1 MTENPDESLW
11 IHADDPGNIFQ
22 LQDIFGLHPL
32 AVDAIVHRHQ
42 PSKIEEYDRYV
53 FTIIDGV
60 RYEEQES
67 VKIRKGEESDKE
79 NDVYA
84 NSDLEEDD
92 LFMFLERRWIITIN
106 FYNHQ
111 FQSNIKQRIS
121 RSLLSPHM
129 STLPLSEQHKQQR
142 SSSSAEKGDSMDH
155 SMGICEMIYRF
166 ALEEIVSSY
175 YPVIDKINI
184 QLEQIEDYVILEK
197 PTNSQLINVLLIRRK
212 ISRLEGSL
220 AMITQAFSD
229 VINGVVQSKLSI
241 DSMRHVR
248 SINDRVV
255 YLEHSVENMHQ
266 RVINL
271 REAYNSSL
279 SANLNETIRT
289 LTVIATIILPL
300 TLIAGI
306 YGMNFDVMPE
316 LHSPI
321 GYYYALSLMAAIAG
335 GMILYFK
342 KKKWF

>member
-1 MTENPDESLW
+1 
-11 IHADDPGNIFQ
+11 
-22 LQDIFGLHPL
+22 
-32 AVDAIVHRHQ
+32 
-42 PSKIEEYDRYV
+42 
-53 FTIIDGV
+53 
-60 RYEEQES
+60 
-67 VKIRKGEESDKE
+67 
-79 NDVYA
+79 
-84 NSDLEEDD
+84 
-92 LFMFLERRWIITIN
+92 MFLERRWIITIN

-111 FQSNIKQRIS
+111 FQTNIRQRIS
-121 RSLLSPHM
+121 RSLLSSHLSP
-129 STLPLSEQHKQQR
+129 LPLSEQHKQQQ
-142 SSSSAEKGDSMDH
+142 SSSSEKGDSMGY
-155 SMGICEMIYRF
+155 SVRICEMVYRF
-166 ALEEIVSSY
+166 AIEEIISNY
-175 YPVIDKINI
+175 YPIIDEINI

-220 AMITQAFSD
+220 AMITQAFAD
-229 VINGVVQSKLSI
+229 IINGVVQSKLSS
-241 DSMRHVR
+241 DSMRYIR

-279 SANLNETIRT
+279 NANMNETIRT

-300 TLIAGI
+300 ALITGM

-316 LHSPI
+316 IHSPI